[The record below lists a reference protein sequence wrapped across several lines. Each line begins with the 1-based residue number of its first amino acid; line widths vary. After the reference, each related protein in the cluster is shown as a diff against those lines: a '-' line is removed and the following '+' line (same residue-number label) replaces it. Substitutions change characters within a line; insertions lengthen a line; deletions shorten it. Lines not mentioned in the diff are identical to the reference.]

1 MIQWLRLCGRSNWPQ
16 PNELYSRG
24 KHAGSRGRARRRL
37 WKSARRPGPRP
48 RPCPSRWFRSSP
60 PTCPS
65 PTSGSA
71 RSTAIVNAQIQPQ
84 ANGYLIRQNYR
95 EGAQVAK
102 GQVLFEIDPRPFQAA
117 LDQAKG
123 QLAQAQGQVLQ
134 AQAQLGLAEINVK
147 RDTPLAQA
155 RAIAQSQLDNESSRR
170 RRPRPPCKSAKA
182 SVAAAEAA
190 VETAQLN
197 LGFTHV
203 RSLITGV
210 AGQAT
215 TQVGN
220 LVNTQSVLTSVS
232 QLNPIK
238 VYFSI
243 SDAEYLALIQ
253 RARGAGGD
261 LLKSETA
268 IPLTLTLANGE
279 VYPQKGHIVFVDRQM
294 NAQTGAIRI
303 AAVFPNPG
311 NVLRPGQFGRVRGE
325 TATAPQCLAHP
336 AGCGAGAAGICSRS
350 MSPAATIRPISPR
363 SNSAH
368 RSAPTGWSKAGS
380 HPGAQVIID
389 NLQKLREGAPVSPH
403 PAPAHR
409 RLGHQRGREVTDVE
423 VLYSP
428 PYRRHRYRHPDGDP
442 RHGVAG
448 QPADFAV
455 SRHRSAGNSGDRH
468 LPRRGR
474 EDRLRRPS
482 RRPSSSR

>member
-1 MIQWLRLCGRSNWPQ
+1 MIQWLKPAAEATGRNTIKWIPAASVLIFGAALLTGCGKAPAASGPPGALPVSVVQVEASDVPVSNEWVGT
-16 PNELYSRG
+16 LDGY
-24 KHAGSRGRARRRL
+24 
-37 WKSARRPGPRP
+37 
-48 RPCPSRWFRSSP
+48 
-60 PTCPS
+60 
-65 PTSGSA
+65 
-71 RSTAIVNAQIQPQ
+71 VNAQIQPQ
-84 ANGYLIRQNYR
+84 ASGYLIKQNYR

-134 AQAQLGLAEINVK
+134 AQAQLELAEINTR

-155 RAIAQSQLDNESSRR
+155 RAIAQSQLDNDVQLKAQTEAAVQ
-170 RRPRPPCKSAKA
+170 SAKA

-190 VETAQLN
+190 VESAQLN
-197 LGFTHV
+197 LGFTRV

-243 SDAEYLALIQ
+243 SDSEYLALIQ
-253 RARGAGGD
+253 RARGSGD

-279 VYPQKGHIVFVDRQM
+279 VYPMKGSIVFVDRQM

-303 AAVFPNPG
+303 AASFPNPK
-311 NVLRPGQFGRVRGE
+311 NILRPGQFGRVRGE
-325 TATAPQCLAHP
+325 TQLRHNALLVPQVAVQELQ
-336 AGCGAGAAGICSRS
+336 GLQQVYVAGADNKAHLTTVELGPQIGANWLVEGGI
-350 MSPAATIRPISPR
+350 T
-363 SNSAH
+363 
-368 RSAPTGWSKAGS
+368 
-380 HPGAQVIID
+380 PGAQVIVD

-403 PAPAHR
+403 PAPATVASASNAA
-409 RLGHQRGREVTDVE
+409 GR
-423 VLYSP
+423 
-428 PYRRHRYRHPDGDP
+428 
-442 RHGVAG
+442 
-448 QPADFAV
+448 
-455 SRHRSAGNSGDRH
+455 
-468 LPRRGR
+468 
-474 EDRLRRPS
+474 
-482 RRPSSSR
+482 